1 MSPNNT
7 QDNAAGK
14 SVDITQ
20 ILILIISIIA
30 GLLAFWLTA
39 RYINSKMDEVDALK
53 RDLYA
58 DAERIPV
65 VVAYRDLPAGTVLRS
80 DDLAQKSVFRGA
92 ITENTVLPEDVGMIL
107 GRALR
112 YMVRREE
119 PLLWNYIDMP
129 YQPGRGLAP
138 RISPG
143 LRALSISVSSPSSVS
158 GLVQPSDRVDVLGTF
173 TFPSGTRPG
182 EMETLTL
189 TMLQDVTVLATGQQ
203 MAHARG
209 IEPTRGR
216 GGGYST
222 VTLEITPREAEML
235 VFAQVMRGDLTL
247 TLRHPDDMGFERD
260 LPKINFEHIEQH
272 LEELNLY
279 RQRVIRHKDE
289 E

>member
-1 MSPNNT
+1 M
-7 QDNAAGK
+7 QKNAQEDTAGK
-14 SVDITQ
+14 SFDITQ
-20 ILILIISIIA
+20 LMILVVSVIA

-39 RYINSKMDEVDALK
+39 RYISSKMDEVEELK
-53 RDLYA
+53 RAIYA
-58 DAERIPV
+58 DAEQIPV

-80 DDLAQKSVFRGA
+80 EDLARKSVFRGA
-92 ITENTVLPEDVGMIL
+92 VTENTVLPEYVDMVL
-107 GRALR
+107 GKALR
-112 YMVRREE
+112 YMIRSRE

-173 TFPSGTRPG
+173 TFPSKTRPG
-182 EMETLTL
+182 EIETLTL
-189 TMLQDVTVLATGQQ
+189 TMLQDVTILATGQQ
-203 MAHARG
+203 MARTHGVHEVRTHG
-209 IEPTRGR
+209 S
-216 GGGYST
+216 GYNT

-235 VFAQVMRGDLTL
+235 VFSQTMRGDLTL
-247 TLRHPDDMGFERD
+247 TLRNPDDMGFERD

-272 LEELNLY
+272 LEDLNLY
-279 RQRVIRHKDE
+279 RQRAIRHKDE